1 MSDTGSRQPRI
12 TLIPAP
18 SDTGK
23 QLALKL
29 AEAAQ
34 SGKQPQPPRKR
45 WPWAARIALTLFIL
59 LCLQCSLIFAAQWIS
74 VTLTPTIAFGPNGQ
88 AIAGAQALNLPT
100 PHPVS
105 TERDFLQL
113 LLPYARVAHDQTGWP
128 VSVILAQWGQEH
140 GWQLPDF
147 DGWNLGNEKA
157 YGNQPITPSG
167 FCIAANPEIGLAQYL
182 HVAALPYY
190 DAIAPAARLAGAD
203 AAARALGASP
213 WDAGHYTHDNN
224 PGDDL
229 LHLMR
234 VFNLYQ
240 YD

>member
-1 MSDTGSRQPRI
+1 M
-12 TLIPAP
+12 
-18 SDTGK
+18 
-23 QLALKL
+23 
-29 AEAAQ
+29 
-34 SGKQPQPPRKR
+34 
-45 WPWAARIALTLFIL
+45 
-59 LCLQCSLIFAAQWIS
+59 
-74 VTLTPTIAFGPNGQ
+74 
-88 AIAGAQALNLPT
+88 
-100 PHPVS
+100 
-105 TERDFLQL
+105 
-113 LLPYARVAHDQTGWP
+113 PYARLASQQTGWP

-157 YGNQPITPSG
+157 YGNQPITASG
-167 FCIAANPEIGLAQYL
+167 FCIAANPQIGLAQYL

-190 DAIAPAARLAGAD
+190 DAIAPAARLGGAD

-229 LHLMR
+229 LSQMR
-234 VFNLYQ
+234 TYNLYQ